1 MIQGR
6 TGVREIN
13 IHGMTAGDAK
23 RRLEQFLTKLPSGVS
38 EVVVI
43 HGYHG
48 GKVLQE
54 MVRRRLKHPRIRARL
69 LSLNP
74 GETHLLIQDAPER
87 FHHCNRVN
95 E

>member
-1 MIQGR
+1 MIQDR
-6 TGVREIN
+6 AGVREIN

-43 HGYHG
+43 HGYNG
-48 GKVLQE
+48 GKILQE
-54 MVRRRLKHPRIRARL
+54 MVRRRLKHPRVRAKL

-74 GETHLLIQDAPER
+74 GETHLLIKDAPER
-87 FHHCNRVN
+87 PRHCNRVN

>member
-1 MIQGR
+1 MIQDR
-6 TGVREIN
+6 IGVREIN
-13 IHGMTAGDAK
+13 LHGMTAGDAK

-48 GKVLQE
+48 GMALQE
-54 MVRRRLKHPRIRARL
+54 MVRRRLKHPRIRAKL

-74 GETHLLIQDAPER
+74 GETHLLIQDVPAR
-87 FHHCNRVN
+87 SRHCNRVN